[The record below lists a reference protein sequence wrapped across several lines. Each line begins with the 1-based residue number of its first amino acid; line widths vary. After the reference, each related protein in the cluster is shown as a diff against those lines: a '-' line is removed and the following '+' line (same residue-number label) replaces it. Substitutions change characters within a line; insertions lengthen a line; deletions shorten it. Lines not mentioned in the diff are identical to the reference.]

1 MFPKDIF
8 QRKLYPLFVPK
19 EIFIKDIFR
28 GVPRNM
34 FRKLRFHFCLF
45 REGLTGFLRS
55 YKTSKPLKI
64 KINQGGGSLNRT
76 LFQSMV
82 IYPEIIFHKNNF
94 SSGDYFPE
102 NCSRENFIF
111 AWNPYLKT
119 FFLQG
124 TFFKKNWP
132 QIPSEWQKIQSL
144 QQNLIF

>member
-1 MFPKDIF
+1 MLSYYFQNIYFTGKCF

-19 EIFIKDIFR
+19 EIFIKDIL
-28 GVPRNM
+28 RNM
-34 FRKLRFHFCLF
+34 LQDSW
-45 REGLTGFLRS
+45 GPT
-55 YKTSKPLKI
+55 KPLKI
-64 KINQGGGSLNRT
+64 KINQGGSLNRT

-102 NCSRENFIF
+102 NRSRENFIF

-119 FFLQG
+119 FFLLG

-132 QIPSEWQKIQSL
+132 QICSEWQKIKSL
-144 QQNLIF
+144 PQNLISSHLCNLME